1 MDNSL
6 YQQEVEY
13 DEFETYQDQR
23 VTSVGLSAGQMALI
37 IGVNAVISLV
47 ISVAVVLIAGRQ
59 VAPGGVASVP
69 EDIGTQAATVSA
81 PEIATTIPTTNP
93 ESSQPNPTVTRVESV
108 TYEVQAGDTLSVIAG
123 KFSVSLYDLMVANG
137 LSDENFIQVGQ
148 VLVIPLGGLP
158 TTTPTFTPVPQPT
171 ATPLPFDP
179 PTPVSTGANIPP
191 EPAATVG
198 PSATPGPTNTLALAG
213 ATPEG
218 GTTAPDGTAA
228 TANVVISEVVGAG
241 ELAQETLIILNQ
253 GTGTSLLNW
262 KLTGSSLGNFVFPDI
277 FLFSGGSI
285 RVHTVVG
292 QNTPSDLYLGQGEA
306 AWPSGTDIS
315 LVNENGIEVSS
326 FTVP

>member
-13 DEFETYQDQR
+13 DEFETYRDQR

-59 VAPGGVASVP
+59 VAPGDVASVP
-69 EDIGTQAATVSA
+69 GDIGTQAATVSA
-81 PEIATTIPTTNP
+81 PEIATTVPTTNP
-93 ESSQPNPTVTRVESV
+93 ESSQPNPSVTRVESV

-213 ATPEG
+213 ATPGG
-218 GTTAPDGTAA
+218 GTTAPDGTVA

-292 QNTPSDLYLGQGEA
+292 QNTPSDLYLGQGET

-315 LVNENGIEVSS
+315 LVNENGTEVSS